1 MVATTDDGSIKNISD
16 LLQQLAVQSHLYA
29 DDTQFHDSG
38 PTVLIEA
45 YDGGSEQ
52 MLIKRY

>member
-1 MVATTDDGSIKNISD
+1 MVATADDESTNDISD

-29 DDTQFHDSG
+29 DDTQFHDSC

-45 YDGGSEQ
+45 YGGGS
-52 MLIKRY
+52 